1 MTRLLNAFLDPWR
14 WEGTISRE
22 RYALVGLLGFTIK
35 HNLDRFLATLVFER
49 QWGVFNYWV
58 SPFGPL
64 SLREVLQQEGDLIA
78 ALVATSIP
86 FIWIG
91 VALTLRRLRTAG
103 LPTWLVVGFFVPFLN
118 LLFLLVLA
126 VLPAAD
132 VPESGIRKGRPTG
145 WMGRVVPEHPIGAAA
160 MGAIGT
166 NLLFV
171 PLILLGTAV
180 LNEYGWGLFV
190 GLPFCLGLLSVVIF
204 GYHAP
209 RSLVGCLVVS
219 TAAVLITAGLL
230 LASAIEGLIC
240 VMMAAPLAV
249 PLAWLGSVVGYVI
262 QRHGRPHVMSPI
274 FPAVLA
280 ALPLALIVESALL
293 PEPPVYEVMSAIEIQ
308 APPQD
313 VWGNVVAFAEL
324 PEPEDWVFR
333 VGIAHPIRAEIR
345 GTGVGAERHCVFST
359 GPFVEPIEVWDEP
372 NLLKFSVTSNP
383 APMQEWT
390 PYDEIHPPHLKG
402 FLESEGGQF
411 HLVAMPGGRTR
422 LEGTTWY
429 RHSLWP
435 AVYWRLWSDELIH
448 RIHMRMLR
456 HIKRESEGRL
466 TAAHST
472 AR

>member
-1 MTRLLNAFLDPWR
+1 MTRLCNAFLDLWR

-22 RYALVGLLGFTIK
+22 RYALVGLLGFAIK
-35 HNLDRFLATLVFER
+35 HNLDRFLATVVFER
-49 QWGVFNYWV
+49 EWGIFNYWV

-64 SLREVLQQEGDLIA
+64 SLREVLQQEGSLIA

-91 VALTLRRLRTAG
+91 VALTLRRLRAAG
-103 LPTWLVVGFFVPFLN
+103 LPAWLVAVFFVPFVN

-126 VLPAAD
+126 VLPEVDGAEGASARPAGW
-132 VPESGIRKGRPTG
+132 VGRI
-145 WMGRVVPEHPIGAAA
+145 VPEHPIGAAA
-160 MGAIGT
+160 LGAMGT

-171 PLILLGTAV
+171 PLILLSTAV

-190 GLPFCLGLLSVVIF
+190 GMPFCLGLLSVLIF
-204 GYHAP
+204 GCHAP
-209 RSLVGCLVVS
+209 RGFVACIVVS
-219 TAAVLITAGLL
+219 TAAVLITCGFL
-230 LASAIEGLIC
+230 LAFAIEGLIC

-249 PLAWLGSVVGYVI
+249 PLAWLGSVVGYLI
-262 QRHGRPHVMSPI
+262 QRHGRPRRISPV

-280 ALPLALIVESALL
+280 ALPLALIVESAL
-293 PEPPVYEVMSAIEIQ
+293 PVEPPVYEVMSAIEIE
-308 APPQD
+308 APPQA

-324 PEPEDWVFR
+324 PAPEDWVFR
-333 VGIAHPIRAEIR
+333 AGIAHPIRAEIR
-345 GTGVGAERHCVFST
+345 GRGVGAERHCVFST

-372 NLLKFSVTSNP
+372 NLLKFSVTTNP

-411 HLVAMPGGRTR
+411 RLVAMRGGGTR

-448 RIHMRMLR
+448 RIHMRVLR
-456 HIKRESEGRL
+456 HIKKQSERRL
-466 TAAHST
+466 TAAYST